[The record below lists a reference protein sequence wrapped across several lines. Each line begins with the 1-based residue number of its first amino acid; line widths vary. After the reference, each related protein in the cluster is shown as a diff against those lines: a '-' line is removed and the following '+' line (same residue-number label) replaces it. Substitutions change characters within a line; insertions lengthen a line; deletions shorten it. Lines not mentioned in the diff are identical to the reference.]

1 MRSLRARMV
10 GVTGLR
16 CDGHV
21 ARPEGEPRPERAIAL
36 SRARAAVVCGKEA
49 KLVARGS
56 KNPIASNSGEKGR
69 GKNRRVEITV
79 RQTEAKR

>member
-1 MRSLRARMV
+1 MHSLRARMV

-21 ARPEGEPRPERAIAL
+21 ARPEGEPRPERAMAL

-49 KLVARGS
+49 KLVAHGS
-56 KNPIASNSGEKGR
+56 KNPIASNAGEKGR
-69 GKNRRVEITV
+69 EQNRRVEITV
-79 RQTEAKR
+79 RHTEAKR